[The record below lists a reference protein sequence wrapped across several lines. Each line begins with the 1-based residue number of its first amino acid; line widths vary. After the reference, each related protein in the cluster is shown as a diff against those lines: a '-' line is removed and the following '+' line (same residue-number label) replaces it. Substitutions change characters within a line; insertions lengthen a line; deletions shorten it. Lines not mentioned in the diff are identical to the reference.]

1 MIEPLFS
8 NEESAFAFLKNYPY
22 IIYLGESSMELSKQV
37 IGYSRSRV
45 KKELLSLEEK
55 LQDAKEALQKQK
67 KSNQDLKR
75 ELQYFKSR
83 ETMFVPIFNQ
93 SAELS
98 EGVIAQGEAD
108 AEAVLAA
115 TRQEL
120 LAKKT
125 EQTFDDN
132 EIKAKKQMILEQELL
147 IKNDTK
153 DRLVQWL
160 EDLRTSDYRL
170 FQSNVTTTTEVMND
184 LEQRL
189 TSLTKNLEKEK
200 AQVQMAENEQVSV
213 PEYFI

>member
-1 MIEPLFS
+1 
-8 NEESAFAFLKNYPY
+8 
-22 IIYLGESSMELSKQV
+22 MELSKQV

-120 LAKKT
+120 LAKKA

-200 AQVQMAENEQVSV
+200 AQVQMAENERVSV

>member
-1 MIEPLFS
+1 MD
-8 NEESAFAFLKNYPY
+8 
-22 IIYLGESSMELSKQV
+22 LSKNMV
-37 IGYSRSRV
+37 GYSRSKVR
-45 KKELLSLEEK
+45 KELLSLEEK
-55 LQDAKEALQKQK
+55 LKETKMALQEQK

-98 EGVIAQGEAD
+98 EGVIAKGEAD
-108 AEAVLAA
+108 AEAILAA

-120 LAKKT
+120 LAKKA
-125 EQTFDDN
+125 EQAFDDN

-200 AQVQMAENEQVSV
+200 SQVQMAENERVSV
-213 PEYFI
+213 PEYFIRLPAKQNMIQ